1 VPRTTQNIEDSALAE
16 AKIRAAC
23 LCYAIE
29 YAPGGLTQF
38 AILKEL
44 LLMASGPYKMR
55 VTTVCAGA

>member
-1 VPRTTQNIEDSALAE
+1 MAE
-16 AKIRAAC
+16 AKRAAC
-23 LCYAIE
+23 LRYAIE

-44 LLMASGPYKMR
+44 LLMASGLYKMR

>member
-16 AKIRAAC
+16 AKRAAC
-23 LCYAIE
+23 LGYAIE

-44 LLMASGPYKMR
+44 LLMASGLYKMR